1 MRVVLPVRVAMKPS
15 CDKESHMIPRPR
27 FDETTNIEVLELEDD
42 YDKGNGSHA
51 QWDAAIAAF

>member
-1 MRVVLPVRVAMKPS
+1 MKPS